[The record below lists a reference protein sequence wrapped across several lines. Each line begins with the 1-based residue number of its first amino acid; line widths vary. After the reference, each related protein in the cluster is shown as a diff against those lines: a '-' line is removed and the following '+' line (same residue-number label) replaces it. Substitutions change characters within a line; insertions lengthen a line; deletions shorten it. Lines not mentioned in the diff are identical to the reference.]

1 LVFGLFKKKLHE
13 LSGGETIG
21 ATWRRMNA
29 ELVGLINER
38 KVAEASTLG
47 QSLVEFVDRNYRKD
61 APEKATSYNNQGM
74 VFLLL
79 KEYDLALQCFQDA
92 LAMRR
97 RLFGNDHNEV
107 ALVLLNISQLYKV
120 QAREIMKENLVE
132 TS

>member
-1 LVFGLFKKKLHE
+1 MFGLLKQKLHE

-21 ATWRRMNA
+21 ATWRRMNS

-47 QSLVEFVDRNYRKD
+47 QSLVEFVDRHYRKD